1 MRWKVGSWR
10 AAGILL
16 FVLLLC
22 SKLDFAPLNR
32 SQSERD
38 YQQDVEQLRRRV
50 DLKYNVVFLTRDVS
64 KGTVITRDMLEVRK
78 LPTRKIAGC
87 DIWNPEIAVGRTAI
101 CDMKKGWPPSMDSVG
116 LDRFDPEIWKRFPNL
131 NSDGTIPTKS
141 ANQREHKARK
151 GMEVQE

>member
-22 SKLDFAPLNR
+22 SQLDFAPLNR

-50 DLKYNVVFLTRDVS
+50 DLKYNVVFLTKDVS
-64 KGTVITRDMLEVRK
+64 KGTVLTSDMLEVRK

-87 DIWNPEIAVGRTAI
+87 DIWNPSIAVGRTLRY
-101 CDMKKGWPPSMDSVG
+101 DMKKGEPPSMDSVG

-131 NSDGTIPTKS
+131 NSDGIVPPRS
-141 ANQREHKARK
+141 SEVRE
-151 GMEVQE
+151 